1 MISTTLPDEKTN
13 YTLAGAYLSLRRAV
27 IEALNLLGLP
37 SCNVD
42 SYLNNTALRNDLIRA
57 EYVKRMDCGEKSEAV
72 IVELSEKY
80 SLSRKSIDNI
90 VHRK

>member
-1 MISTTLPDEKTN
+1 MISTTLSGETTN
-13 YTLAGAYLSLRRAV
+13 YKFAGAYLALRRAV
-27 IEALNLLGLP
+27 IEALDLLGIP
-37 SCNVD
+37 SGNVD
-42 SYLNNTALRNDLIRA
+42 SYLNNIALRNDLIYA
-57 EYVKRMDCGEKSEAV
+57 EYNERKKRGEKSEAL